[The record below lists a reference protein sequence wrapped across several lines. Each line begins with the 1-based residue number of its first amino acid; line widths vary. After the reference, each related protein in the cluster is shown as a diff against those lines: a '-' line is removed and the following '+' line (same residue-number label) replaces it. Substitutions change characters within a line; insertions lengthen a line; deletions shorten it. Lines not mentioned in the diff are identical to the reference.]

1 VQTQE
6 HHTTTSARAEPSPE
20 VTGVISD
27 SHPKRVHPKEGCLH
41 TPGPWAWNGNRL
53 GPVNKDP
60 DAGHV
65 HSILDAEGGHGYLM
79 SKPSDTLAQLD
90 ADYLLIAAAPDLL
103 AVCQRLAESAAY
115 WSEYDVPL
123 GIVAALNAAIGKA
136 TGAAA

>member
-1 VQTQE
+1 MGTVKGDT
-6 HHTTTSARAEPSPE
+6 
-20 VTGVISD
+20 
-27 SHPKRVHPKEGCLH
+27 HPQRVHPKEGCQH

-53 GPVNKDP
+53 GPVVKNP

-79 SKPSDTLAQLD
+79 SKSSDTLAQLD
-90 ADYLLIAAAPDLL
+90 ADYRLIAAAPLLL

-123 GIVAALNAAIGKA
+123 GIVADLQAAIASA
-136 TGAAA
+136 TVGAA